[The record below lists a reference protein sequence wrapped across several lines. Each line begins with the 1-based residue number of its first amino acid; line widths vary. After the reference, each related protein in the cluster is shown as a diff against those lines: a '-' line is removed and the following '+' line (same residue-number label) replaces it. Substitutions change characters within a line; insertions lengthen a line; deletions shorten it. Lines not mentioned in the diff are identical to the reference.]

1 MSVLLLLTGYMVAK
15 SIRKSVS
22 FDESEGDRALL
33 DAIAAH
39 QSQHEQSFSDLCKQA
54 LHQYL
59 LSREPTQSVLL
70 FMELQHQIA
79 QLGTRVAVLED
90 EATISAAFGH
100 AQAVNE
106 TPVPTAEKTVAAEEE
121 TVAAENDH
129 NTVDDPLLNRLGPL
143 LLDDF

>member
-1 MSVLLLLTGYMVAK
+1 MLLTGYMAAK

-39 QSQHEQSFSDLCKQA
+39 QSQHDQSFNDLCKQA

-79 QLGTRVAVLED
+79 QLGTRVEALED
-90 EATISAAFGH
+90 ETTINAAFGH
-100 AQAVNE
+100 AQPVNE
-106 TPVPTAEKTVAAEEE
+106 IPLSATTEKPVAEAATVAAAEKEEDDGP
-121 TVAAENDH
+121 VN
-129 NTVDDPLLNRLGPL
+129 DPLLNRLGPL